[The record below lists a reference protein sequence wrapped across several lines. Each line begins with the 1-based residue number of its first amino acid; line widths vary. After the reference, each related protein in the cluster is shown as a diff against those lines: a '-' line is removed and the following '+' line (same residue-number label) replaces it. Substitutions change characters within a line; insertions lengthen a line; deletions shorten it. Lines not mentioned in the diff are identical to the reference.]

1 MKLIH
6 ILKDKC
12 NQSYSCV
19 RICPAKAIEVKATQ
33 ATPIV
38 IEDRCIGCGS
48 CVSVCSSDAITYHDS
63 KDSVKELL
71 QSNDKVAA
79 ICGSS
84 ISGEFSDITDY
95 RKFVTM
101 VKSLGFTYVMEAAF
115 AVDLVAKKYADLF
128 NDFKG
133 KYYISTCCPAVVFL
147 IEKFHPD
154 LTDNLAPIISPM
166 VAAAEVVHKKYG
178 EDVKVVYIGPC
189 IDYKKE
195 AVATSGKGTVD
206 QVLTFTELRDLFKEF
221 NITES
226 NQEFSD
232 FDAPIGY
239 KGSLYPLSNGILQ
252 AADISEDLLTS
263 TVITAEG
270 RNSVLDA
277 VREFEQHLEQIN
289 EHFNLF
295 FCEGCLMGPGTTPSG
310 DKFLR
315 RTLVTQYAKKRLKTL
330 DTVQWK
336 KDIETFSSI
345 DFSRTYHS
353 NDKRLP
359 MPSKEQIANVY
370 KILGKKTRADEVNCG
385 ACGYASCHDFAT
397 AVAQGLART
406 DMCVTFTLRNRQ
418 EYIKAL
424 KITNEKL
431 AKTQEAL
438 QVSEKNA
445 RREQMLEKEA
455 SETVSAMLQKIP
467 SGVVIADEKL
477 KIIESNHSFV
487 ELLGDD
493 AREINE
499 IIPGLVGADL
509 KSMLPYQ
516 FYNLFSYVLQNGE
529 DIVNRDV
536 HFQETVLSVSIFPI
550 RTGKIVGAV
559 IRDISAPEV
568 QKEEVVSRLSEVINE
583 NMQMVQQIAFLLGE
597 GASNTEKKL
606 NSVIESHKTKK
617 KDE

>member
-6 ILKDKC
+6 ILEDKC
-12 NQSYSCV
+12 KQSYSCV
-19 RICPAKAIEVKATQ
+19 RICPVKAIEVKSTQ
-33 ATPIV
+33 ATPVIV
-38 IEDRCIGCGS
+38 EDRCIGCGS
-48 CVSVCSSDAITYHDS
+48 CVRVCSSDAVTYYDS
-63 KDSVKELL
+63 KDSVKELI
-71 QSNDKVAA
+71 QSGAKVAA
-79 ICGSS
+79 VCGPS

-101 VKSLGFTYVMEAAF
+101 IKTLGFTYVLEAAF
-115 AVDLVAKKYADLF
+115 AVDLVAKKYAELYNNF
-128 NDFKG
+128 RG
-133 KYYISTCCPAVVFL
+133 KYYISTCCPSVVSL
-147 IEKFHPD
+147 IEKFHPE

-166 VAAAEVVHKKYG
+166 VASAEVVHEKYG

-195 AVATSGKGTVD
+195 AVHTTEKGKVD
-206 QVLTFTELRDLFKEF
+206 QVLTFSELRDLFKEF
-221 NITES
+221 SITES
-226 NQEFSD
+226 NQEFSE

-252 AADISEDLLTS
+252 AANISEDLLTS

-270 RNSVLDA
+270 RDSVLEA
-277 VREFEQHLEQIN
+277 VREFEQHLEKIN
-289 EHFNLF
+289 QHFNLF
-295 FCEGCLMGPGTTPSG
+295 FCQGCLMGPGTSQNG

-315 RTLVTQYAKKRLKTL
+315 RTLVIKYAKKRVKTL
-330 DTVQWK
+330 DKAQWE
-336 KDIETFSSI
+336 KDMETFQPI
-345 DFSRTYHS
+345 DFSRTFHP

-359 MPSKEQIANVY
+359 MPGDEQIAEVY
-370 KILGKKTRADEVNCG
+370 KILGKKSSADAVNCG
-385 ACGYASCHDFAT
+385 ACGYASCQDFAT

-406 DMCVTFTLRNRQ
+406 DMCVNFTLRNRQ

-438 QVSEKNA
+438 QISEKSA
-445 RREQMLEKEA
+445 RREQMLAKEA

-477 KIIESNHSFV
+477 KIIESNHAFI
-487 ELLGDD
+487 ELLGED

-509 KSMLPYQ
+509 KTMLPYQ
-516 FYNLFSYVLQNGE
+516 FYNLFSYVLQSGE
-529 DIVNRDV
+529 DVVNRDV
-536 HFQETVLSVSIFPI
+536 QFEDTVLNVSIFPI
-550 RTGKIVGAV
+550 RRGKIVGGV

-568 QKEEVVSRLSEVINE
+568 QKEEVVSRLGEVINE

-597 GASNTEKKL
+597 GASNTERML

-617 KDE
+617 KDD

>member
-568 QKEEVVSRLSEVINE
+568 QKEEVVSR
-583 NMQMVQQIAFLLGE
+583 
-597 GASNTEKKL
+597 
-606 NSVIESHKTKK
+606 
-617 KDE
+617 